1 MQFSLKKCLLL
12 IRKLLRLFVNTFT
25 ALGISS
31 VFNRE
36 CLRHPTHMQL
46 SQKQK
51 NFSEFFFAFLKSR
64 LNLEHIEKKKM
75 ALIANVFPK
84 LRTFKNVVR

>member
-1 MQFSLKKCLLL
+1 
-12 IRKLLRLFVNTFT
+12 
-25 ALGISS
+25 
-31 VFNRE
+31 
-36 CLRHPTHMQL
+36 MQL

-84 LRTFKNVVR
+84 LRTFKNVIR